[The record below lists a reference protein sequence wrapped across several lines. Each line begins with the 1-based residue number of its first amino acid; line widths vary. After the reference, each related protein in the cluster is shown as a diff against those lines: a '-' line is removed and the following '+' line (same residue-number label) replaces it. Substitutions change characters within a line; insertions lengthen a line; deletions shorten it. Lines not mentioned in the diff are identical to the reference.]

1 MTETV
6 VTRLPNAIISFVD
19 NVLYFSYTLD
29 KFSVD
34 EIISKAAKVTSNC
47 FHNVFANCKLCF
59 TKDTLNGFL
68 PGCFLCEKLI
78 DEASR
83 QLTIR
88 MQHSVMH
95 CGGYW

>member
-47 FHNVFANCKLCF
+47 FITSLQTANFASPRIPSMDFCQDVSYAK
-59 TKDTLNGFL
+59 
-68 PGCFLCEKLI
+68 
-78 DEASR
+78 S
-83 QLTIR
+83 
-88 MQHSVMH
+88 
-95 CGGYW
+95 